1 MSVAVLLSQIR
12 DDNKR
17 QHPCLVDFSKLPET
31 EKNYNLQ
38 MSTETLKYVE
48 PYGSLFSTVVVFSKG
63 RECCTKSQRDIDGF
77 IPT

>member
-1 MSVAVLLSQIR
+1 MFHTGDNTDWKNKAKTQEYKKSINYCSLVLFKTLFFLLFFKVR

-38 MSTETLKYVE
+38 MSTETLK
-48 PYGSLFSTVVVFSKG
+48 
-63 RECCTKSQRDIDGF
+63 
-77 IPT
+77 